1 MFARELTFLLIMF
14 CALPLS
20 AQNIHIGLLRL
31 QNDPRF
37 DESFAYARIELRAQG
52 DALSAVKMSIND
64 MKIMANARGLKIK
77 LSEAKVEVEGLY
89 QAAQNMIAEE
99 VTHIIVDLPGNVVDN
114 LAASLSDSDVVVL
127 NTTAPDDWLRSQ
139 CYSNLLHT
147 AASDRM
153 IADALV
159 QHATLY
165 KWKEI
170 LILRGKTPRDTM
182 RADSFMQSAK
192 RYRLRIV
199 DDRDFDLSTNP
210 ALREE
215 NNIALITGGR
225 RNYDAVYIADEIGEY
240 ARYVPYQ
247 VIRPRPVIGA
257 TGLVALEWHWAL
269 ERYGA
274 PQMNSR
280 FEKMSADNRRM
291 SWQDW
296 SAWIATRA
304 VLTAF
309 IKSHDP
315 TIDAV
320 NAYLRSHKLRLDG
333 SKGRQMNFRPW
344 SGQLRMPILLAT
356 HNAIIG
362 VAPLEG
368 FLHQKNTLDALGYDE
383 QEFICAK

>member
-127 NTTAPDDWLRSQ
+127 NTTAPDDWLRSK

>member
-127 NTTAPDDWLRSQ
+127 NTTAPDDWLRSK

-368 FLHQKNTLDALGYDE
+368 FLHQKNTLDSLGSDE

>member
-1 MFARELTFLLIMF
+1 
-14 CALPLS
+14 
-20 AQNIHIGLLRL
+20 
-31 QNDPRF
+31 
-37 DESFAYARIELRAQG
+37 
-52 DALSAVKMSIND
+52 
-64 MKIMANARGLKIK
+64 
-77 LSEAKVEVEGLY
+77 
-89 QAAQNMIAEE
+89 
-99 VTHIIVDLPGNVVDN
+99 
-114 LAASLSDSDVVVL
+114 
-127 NTTAPDDWLRSQ
+127 
-139 CYSNLLHT
+139 
-147 AASDRM
+147 
-153 IADALV
+153 
-159 QHATLY
+159 
-165 KWKEI
+165 
-170 LILRGKTPRDTM
+170 
-182 RADSFMQSAK
+182 
-192 RYRLRIV
+192 
-199 DDRDFDLSTNP
+199 
-210 ALREE
+210 
-215 NNIALITGGR
+215 
-225 RNYDAVYIADEIGEY
+225 
-240 ARYVPYQ
+240 
-247 VIRPRPVIGA
+247 
-257 TGLVALEWHWAL
+257 
-269 ERYGA
+269 
-274 PQMNSR
+274 MNSR